1 MSANR
6 RAEGFTLLE
15 MLTVVLLIGLLTG
28 FFLGFPSTTPGGL
41 RSSGRVVVAELG
53 YAAQRAISTG
63 RLHRWVVDLDRQT
76 FRIEERIDR
85 AEKRDLELPTHAELL
100 DLSPPRSQSE
110 YLPVENRSGEWREL
124 DDADVV
130 IDEVRIGDDSHAE
143 GLAAVAFAPDGGAD
157 PAEVRLRDDDGYE
170 IRARVIAFTGE
181 IQLEDEHRE

>member
-76 FRIEERIDR
+76 FRIEEWIDR

-100 DLSPPRSQSE
+100 DLSPPRSQRE